1 MRKLLPYIM
10 VVLLCS
16 LTTRVMAEEDHDVL
30 RFGLLS
36 IAQPSRI
43 HLKWQPFVDYVS
55 REMGR
60 PIEIVIPR
68 GFNKMKRAAA
78 SGAVDVFYIN
88 SHVFYRLQEA
98 GVAVPLAQMK
108 NINGKVT
115 SRSDIFVRADSSL
128 ENVRQLKDHSIAFVS
143 PMGAGGYLAP
153 RALLYQQGVASGKQ
167 TREVFTRNL
176 STSIHKVLLGEVD
189 AASMCGV
196 NFRLMATKLDSGEL
210 KIIGRS
216 DEYQE
221 NVLAASSRLDKA
233 LRQRFQQ
240 VVLAMPGNQEGRRVL
255 QNMHDMKISE
265 FVAYDKK
272 LEDITRKLLKQ
283 GRL

>member
-1 MRKLLPYIM
+1 MA
-10 VVLLCS
+10 VLLCS
-16 LTTRVMAEEDHDVL
+16 LTTRVTAEEEHDVL
-30 RFGLLS
+30 RFGVLS

-55 REMGR
+55 REMGQ

-153 RALLYQQGVASGKQ
+153 RALLYQQGIASGKE

-196 NFRLMATKLDSGEL
+196 NFRLMTTKLDSGEL

-240 VVLAMPGNQEGRRVL
+240 VVLAMPGEQEGRRVL

-272 LEDITRKLLKQ
+272 LEDITRKLLEQ